1 MKGNPRGGHR
11 LRKDIEAFLS
21 QASAFAVTVTDVVFT
36 SKSASGLVVHHT
48 TRNATVVQ
56 YREHVVTAGLRSIK
70 TSIGFGMTNLE
81 QPGWIHVAKSKRA
94 TLSREVA
101 RSQGYRHHETSI
113 QRL

>member
-1 MKGNPRGGHR
+1 VKGHGSVLVAIQCIRSNSDRQLPRVHGS
-11 LRKDIEAFLS
+11 DEAFMLCS
-21 QASAFAVTVTDVVFT
+21 RANR
-36 SKSASGLVVHHT
+36 HHT

-94 TLSREVA
+94 TLSKEVG
-101 RSQGYRHHETSI
+101 RSQGYQHHETSV
-113 QRL
+113 QK